1 MSRETINPTVM
12 YDSLQY
18 GFSHATKTQGKTVI
32 HCAGQLAWDENEEII
47 GKGDLAAQTEQVFK
61 NLATVLQEAGATSA
75 DVVRMRTY
83 IVDLKPED
91 LEVVG
96 KAIGNFYGAIEPPA
110 NTLVGVQSLAMPDL
124 LIEIEMT
131 AIID

>member
-1 MSRETINPTVM
+1 MTRETINPAAM

-18 GFSHATKTQGKTVI
+18 GFSHATKTQGETVI
-32 HCAGQLAWDENEEII
+32 HCAGQLAWDKNGQLVGEN
-47 GKGDLAAQTEQVFK
+47 DLAKQTEQVFK
-61 NLATVLQEAGATSA
+61 NLHTVLQAAGATPA

-83 IVDLKPED
+83 IVNLEPSH

-96 KAIGNFYGAIEPPA
+96 QAIGHFYGEVIPPA

-124 LIEIEMT
+124 LIEIEVT
-131 AIID
+131 AIVD

>member
-1 MSRETINPTVM
+1 MTHQTINPDIM
-12 YDSLQY
+12 YDSLQF
-18 GFSHATKTQGKTVI
+18 GFSHATKAQGQTVI
-32 HCAGQLAWDENEEII
+32 HCAGQLAWDKN
-47 GKGDLAAQTEQVFK
+47 GNMVGNDDLAKQTEQVFN
-61 NLATVLQEAGATSA
+61 NLHIVLQEAGATPA

-83 IVDLKPED
+83 IVDLKPAH

-96 KAIGNFYGAIEPPA
+96 QAIGNFYGDITPPA
-110 NTLVGVQSLAMPDL
+110 NTLIGVQSLAMPGL

>member
-1 MSRETINPTVM
+1 MTRETINPAAM

-18 GFSHATKTQGKTVI
+18 GFSHATKTQGETVI
-32 HCAGQLAWDENEEII
+32 HCAGQLAWDENGEMV
-47 GKGDLAAQTEQVFK
+47 GKNDLAKQTKQVFN
-61 NLATVLQEAGATSA
+61 NLHTVLQAAGATPA

-83 IVDLKPED
+83 IVNLEPSHLAVVGQAIGDFYG
-91 LEVVG
+91 EVV
-96 KAIGNFYGAIEPPA
+96 PPA

-124 LIEIEMT
+124 LIEIEVT